1 MMNDKLMTFIENKIL
16 PIAAKI
22 ASNRYLNAIRDG
34 FVFAMPFLIVGSFI
48 LLILNLPFTD
58 KSNFLYM
65 EWYDNLM
72 KAFKGDLV
80 QPFYV
85 SMGIMS
91 LFVAY
96 GIGYSLS
103 GHYNLNSITGGFL
116 SLFSFLLVSAKVE
129 YVPIV
134 EAVSKSF
141 LVAPNTSIPV
151 MDVRF
156 MDAKGLFVAI
166 IFGIVSIEIFRF
178 LVHKKLII
186 TLPESVPPAIAKSF
200 ELLIPV
206 AVVIVLFQALNIII
220 QKKLIMMIPE
230 LVMKIFE
237 PLLHVSDSLPS
248 IIILLLVIH
257 ILWFAG
263 LHGTNIVDAIVKA
276 ITLSNLAINQAAL
289 QAGEPVTKIFAGG
302 FFDSYVFMG
311 GVGTTLGL
319 AIAMVRS
326 KNEHIKSIGK
336 LSIVPAVF
344 NINEPIMFGAP
355 VVMNPV
361 LMIPF
366 IALPIINATIA
377 WIFTKL
383 NIIGHIVSLVPWTT
397 PGPLAALLATNLN
410 VGSMILSLVLIFTSY
425 LAYIPF
431 LKAYEI
437 SLEKEEANNK

>member
-1 MMNDKLMTFIENKIL
+1 MNDKLMTFIENKIL

-58 KSNFLYM
+58 KNNFLYM

-141 LVAPNTSIPV
+141 LVDADSYIPV

-156 MDAKGLFVAI
+156 M
-166 IFGIVSIEIFRF
+166 
-178 LVHKKLII
+178 
-186 TLPESVPPAIAKSF
+186 
-200 ELLIPV
+200 
-206 AVVIVLFQALNIII
+206 
-220 QKKLIMMIPE
+220 
-230 LVMKIFE
+230 
-237 PLLHVSDSLPS
+237 
-248 IIILLLVIH
+248 
-257 ILWFAG
+257 
-263 LHGTNIVDAIVKA
+263 
-276 ITLSNLAINQAAL
+276 
-289 QAGEPVTKIFAGG
+289 
-302 FFDSYVFMG
+302 
-311 GVGTTLGL
+311 
-319 AIAMVRS
+319 
-326 KNEHIKSIGK
+326 
-336 LSIVPAVF
+336 
-344 NINEPIMFGAP
+344 
-355 VVMNPV
+355 
-361 LMIPF
+361 
-366 IALPIINATIA
+366 
-377 WIFTKL
+377 
-383 NIIGHIVSLVPWTT
+383 
-397 PGPLAALLATNLN
+397 
-410 VGSMILSLVLIFTSY
+410 
-425 LAYIPF
+425 
-431 LKAYEI
+431 
-437 SLEKEEANNK
+437 

>member
-1 MMNDKLMTFIENKIL
+1 MNDKLMTFIENKIL

-58 KSNFLYM
+58 KNNFLYM

-116 SLFSFLLVSAKVE
+116 SLFSFLLVFAKVE

-141 LVAPNTSIPV
+141 LVDADSYIPV

-437 SLEKEEANNK
+437 SLEKEESANK

>member
-1 MMNDKLMTFIENKIL
+1 MNDKIMHFIEEKVL

-34 FVFAMPFLIVGSFI
+34 FVFAVPFLIVGSFI
-48 LLILNLPFTD
+48 LLILNLPLTD
-58 KSNFLYM
+58 KNNFLYL
-65 EWYDNLM
+65 EWYTNLM
-72 KAFKGDLV
+72 AKYKADLM
-80 QPFYV
+80 QPFNV
-85 SMGIMS
+85 SMGIMCM
-91 LFVAY
+91 FIVY

-116 SLFSFLLVSAKVE
+116 SLFGFLLVSAKVE

-134 EAVSKSF
+134 ESVSKSF

-237 PLLHVSDSLPS
+237 PLLHISDSLPS
-248 IIILLLVIH
+248 IILILFLVH
-257 ILWFAG
+257 LLWFAG
-263 LHGTNIVDAIVKA
+263 LHGTNILGAI
-276 ITLSNLAINQAAL
+276 ISSISLSNLAFNQSAL
-289 QAGEPVTKIFAGG
+289 QAGEEITKIWAGS
-302 FFDSYVFMG
+302 FFDLYALIG

>member
-1 MMNDKLMTFIENKIL
+1 MNDKLMTFIENKIL

-58 KSNFLYM
+58 KNNFLYM

-141 LVAPNTSIPV
+141 LVDADSYIPV

-166 IFGIVSIEIFRF
+166 IFGIISIEIFRF

-437 SLEKEEANNK
+437 SLEKEESANK

>member
-1 MMNDKLMTFIENKIL
+1 MNDKLMTFIENKIL

-58 KSNFLYM
+58 KNNFLYM

-141 LVAPNTSIPV
+141 LVDADSYIPV

-166 IFGIVSIEIFRF
+166 IFGIISIEIFRF

-437 SLEKEEANNK
+437 SLEKAEGSNK

>member
-1 MMNDKLMTFIENKIL
+1 MNDKLMAFIESKIL

-96 GIGYSLS
+96 GIGYSLA
-103 GHYNLNSITGGFL
+103 GHYQLNSITGGFL

-134 EAVSKSF
+134 EAVAKSF
-141 LVAPNTSIPV
+141 LVEADSYVPV

-166 IFGIVSIEIFRF
+166 IFGIISIEIFRF
-178 LVHKKLII
+178 LVKKKLII
-186 TLPESVPPAIAKSF
+186 TLPDSVPPAIAKSF

-206 AVVIVLFQALNIII
+206 VVVIVIFQTINIII
-220 QKKLIMMIPE
+220 QKGLLMMIPE

-257 ILWFAG
+257 LLWFAG

-326 KNEHIKSIGK
+326 KNEHIKSMGK

-366 IALPIINATIA
+366 IGLPIINATIA
-377 WIFTKL
+377 WVLTKL

-410 VGSMILSLVLIFTSY
+410 FGSMILSLVLIFTSY
-425 LAYIPF
+425 LVYIPF

-437 SLEKEEANNK
+437 SLEREEANNK

>member
-1 MMNDKLMTFIENKIL
+1 MSDKLMTFIESKIL
-16 PIAAKI
+16 PIAGKI

-141 LVAPNTSIPV
+141 LVDADSYIPV

-237 PLLHVSDSLPS
+237 PLLHISDSLPS
-248 IIILLLVIH
+248 IILILFLVH
-257 ILWFAG
+257 LLWFAG
-263 LHGTNIVDAIVKA
+263 LHGTNILGAI
-276 ITLSNLAINQAAL
+276 ISSISLSNLAFNQSAL
-289 QAGEPVTKIFAGG
+289 QAGEEITKIWAGS
-302 FFDSYVFMG
+302 FFDLYALIG

-437 SLEKEEANNK
+437 SLEKEESANK

>member
-1 MMNDKLMTFIENKIL
+1 MNDKLMTFIESKIL
-16 PIAAKI
+16 PIAGKI

-34 FVFAMPFLIVGSFI
+34 FVFAMPFLIIGSFI

-58 KSNFLYM
+58 KNNFLYM
-65 EWYDNLM
+65 EWYTNLM
-72 KAFKGDLV
+72 NSFKADLV

-103 GHYNLNSITGGFL
+103 GHYQLNSITGGFL

-129 YVPIV
+129 YVPIA
-134 EAVSKSF
+134 EAVAKSF
-141 LVAPNTSIPV
+141 LVDADSYIPV

-166 IFGIVSIEIFRF
+166 IFGIISIEIFRF

-206 AVVIVLFQALNIII
+206 AVVIVLFQTFNIII

-248 IIILLLVIH
+248 IIILLLIIH

-289 QAGEPVTKIFAGG
+289 QAGEAITKVWAGS
-302 FFDSYVFMG
+302 FFDCYAFMG

-336 LSIVPAVF
+336 ISIVPAIF
-344 NINEPIMFGAP
+344 NINEPIMFGTP

-366 IALPIINATIA
+366 IFVPIINASVAFIL
-377 WIFTKL
+377 TKL
-383 NIIGHIVSLVPWTT
+383 NIIGHIVASVPWTT
-397 PGPLAALLATNLN
+397 PGPLGALLATNFN
-410 VGSMILSLVLIFTSY
+410 FGSMILSLVLIFTSY
-425 LAYIPF
+425 LIYLPF
-431 LKAYEI
+431 LRAYEI
-437 SLEKEEANNK
+437 SLEKENNK

>member
-1 MMNDKLMTFIENKIL
+1 MNDKLMTFIENKIL

-141 LVAPNTSIPV
+141 LVDADSYIPV

-431 LKAYEI
+431 LKTYEI
-437 SLEKEEANNK
+437 SLEKEESANK

>member
-1 MMNDKLMTFIENKIL
+1 MNDKLMTFIESKIL
-16 PIAAKI
+16 PIAGKI

-141 LVAPNTSIPV
+141 LVDADSYIPV

-166 IFGIVSIEIFRF
+166 IFGIVSIEIFIF

-437 SLEKEEANNK
+437 SLEKEESANK

>member
-1 MMNDKLMTFIENKIL
+1 MNDKLMTFIENKIL

-141 LVAPNTSIPV
+141 LVDADSYIPV

-431 LKAYEI
+431 LKTYEI

>member
-1 MMNDKLMTFIENKIL
+1 MNDKIMHFIEEKVL
-16 PIAAKI
+16 PIAGKV

-34 FVFAMPFLIVGSFI
+34 FVFAVPFLIVGSFI
-48 LLILNLPFTD
+48 LLILNLPLTD
-58 KSNFLYM
+58 KNNFLYL
-65 EWYDNLM
+65 EWYTNLM
-72 KAFKGDLV
+72 AKYKADLM
-80 QPFYV
+80 QPFNV
-85 SMGIMS
+85 SMGIMCM
-91 LFVAY
+91 FIVY

-116 SLFSFLLVSAKVE
+116 SLFGFLLVSAKVE

-141 LVAPNTSIPV
+141 LVDADSYIPV

-206 AVVIVLFQALNIII
+206 AVVIVLFQAINLII
-220 QKKLIMMIPE
+220 QKSLLLMLPD
-230 LVMKIFE
+230 LFMKIFE
-237 PLLHVSDSLPS
+237 PLLHISDSLPS
-248 IIILLLVIH
+248 IILILFLVH
-257 ILWFAG
+257 LLWFAG
-263 LHGTNIVDAIVKA
+263 LHGTNILGAI
-276 ITLSNLAINQAAL
+276 ISSISLSNLAFNQSAL
-289 QAGEPVTKIFAGG
+289 QAGEEITKIWAGS
-302 FFDSYVFMG
+302 FFDLYALIG

-336 LSIVPAVF
+336 LALVPSIF
-344 NINEPIMFGAP
+344 NINEPIMFGTP
-355 VVMNPV
+355 VVMNPL

-366 IALPIINATIA
+366 IFIPIINITIA
-377 WIFTKL
+377 YILTKL
-383 NIIGHIVSLVPWTT
+383 NIVGHVVTLVPWTT
-397 PGPLAALLATNLN
+397 PAPLGALLATNLN
-410 VGSMILSLVLIFTSY
+410 FGAMILSLIFIFTSY
-425 LAYIPF
+425 LMYKPF

>member
-1 MMNDKLMTFIENKIL
+1 MNDKLMAFIESKLL
-16 PIAAKI
+16 PIASKI
-22 ASNRYLNAIRDG
+22 AGNRYLNAIRDG

-65 EWYDNLM
+65 EWYTNLM
-72 KAFKGDLV
+72 NSFKGDLV

-103 GHYNLNSITGGFL
+103 GHYQLNSITGGFL

-129 YVPIV
+129 YAPIA

-141 LVAPNTSIPV
+141 LVDADSSIPV

-166 IFGIVSIEIFRF
+166 IFGIISIEIFRF
-178 LVHKKLII
+178 LVNKKLII
-186 TLPESVPPAIAKSF
+186 RLPESVPPAIAKSF

-206 AVVIVLFQALNIII
+206 VVVIVIFQAINIII
-220 QKKLIMMIPE
+220 QKSLMMMIPE

-237 PLLHVSDSLPS
+237 PLLKVSDSLPS
-248 IIILLLVIH
+248 IIIILLVIH

-276 ITLSNLAINQAAL
+276 ITLSNLAVNQAAL

-302 FFDSYVFMG
+302 FFDSYVFIG

-355 VVMNPV
+355 VVMNPILV
-361 LMIPF
+361 IPF
-366 IALPIINATIA
+366 ICIPIINAIIA
-377 WIFTKL
+377 WVFTKL

-410 VGSMILSLVLIFTSY
+410 FASMILSLVLIFTSY

-431 LKAYEI
+431 LRAYEI
-437 SLEKEEANNK
+437 SLEREEANNK

>member
-1 MMNDKLMTFIENKIL
+1 MNDKLMTFIENKIL

-34 FVFAMPFLIVGSFI
+34 FVFAMPFAIAGSFI
-48 LLILNLPFTD
+48 LLVLNLPFTD
-58 KSNFLYM
+58 KNNFLYM

-85 SMGIMS
+85 SIGIMA
-91 LFVAY
+91 LFSAY

-103 GHYNLNSITGGFL
+103 GHYNLNSVTGGFL
-116 SLFSFLLVSAKVE
+116 SLYSFLIVSAKVE

-141 LVAPNTSIPV
+141 LVAPDTSIPV
-151 MDVRF
+151 MDLRF
-156 MDAKGLFVAI
+156 MNAKGLFVAI
-166 IFGIVSIEIFRF
+166 IFSIISVEIFKI
-178 LVHKKLII
+178 LVHKKIII
-186 TLPESVPPAIAKSF
+186 TLPDSVPPAIAKSF
-200 ELLIPV
+200 ELIIPV
-206 AVVIVLFQALNIII
+206 FVVTVLFHGVNLII
-220 QKKLIMMIPE
+220 QKKLLIMVPD
-230 LVMKIFE
+230 LVMKIAE
-237 PLLHVSDSLPS
+237 PLLNASDSLPS
-248 IIILLLVIH
+248 VILILFLIH
-257 ILWFAG
+257 LLWFAG
-263 LHGTNIVDAIVKA
+263 LHGTNILGAIVSSITGYN
-276 ITLSNLAINQAAL
+276 ITLNQIAL
-289 QAGEPVTKIFAGG
+289 QAGEPITKIWAGS
-302 FFDSYVFMG
+302 FFDLYALIG

-336 LSIVPAVF
+336 LALVPAVF
-344 NINEPIMFGAP
+344 NINEPIMFGTP

-366 IALPIINATIA
+366 IFVPIINASVAFIL
-377 WIFTKL
+377 TKL
-383 NIIGHIVSLVPWTT
+383 NIIGHIVASVPWTT
-397 PGPLAALLATNLN
+397 PAPLGALLATNFN
-410 VGSMILSLVLIFTSY
+410 FGSMILSLVLIFTSY

>member
-1 MMNDKLMTFIENKIL
+1 MNDKLMTFIESKIL
-16 PIAAKI
+16 PIAGKI

-58 KSNFLYM
+58 KNNFLYM

-116 SLFSFLLVSAKVE
+116 SLFGFLLVSAKVE

-141 LVAPNTSIPV
+141 LVDADSYIPV

-437 SLEKEEANNK
+437 SLEKEESANK

>member
-1 MMNDKLMTFIENKIL
+1 MNDKLMTFIESKIL
-16 PIAAKI
+16 PIAGKI

-58 KSNFLYM
+58 KNNFLYM

-141 LVAPNTSIPV
+141 LVDADSYIPV

-289 QAGEPVTKIFAGG
+289 QSGEPVTKIFADG

-431 LKAYEI
+431 LKTYEI

>member
-1 MMNDKLMTFIENKIL
+1 MNDKLMTFIESKIL
-16 PIAAKI
+16 PIAGKI

-58 KSNFLYM
+58 KNNFLYM

-141 LVAPNTSIPV
+141 LVDADSYIPV

-397 PGPLAALLATNLN
+397 PGQLAALLATNLN

-431 LKAYEI
+431 LKTYEI

>member
-1 MMNDKLMTFIENKIL
+1 MNDKLMTFIENKIL

-141 LVAPNTSIPV
+141 LVDADSYIPV

-230 LVMKIFE
+230 LVMKLFE

-336 LSIVPAVF
+336 LALVPSIF
-344 NINEPIMFGAP
+344 NINEPIMFGTP
-355 VVMNPV
+355 VVMNPL

-366 IALPIINATIA
+366 IFIPIINITIA
-377 WIFTKL
+377 YILTKL
-383 NIIGHIVSLVPWTT
+383 NIVGHVVTLVPWTT
-397 PGPLAALLATNLN
+397 PAPLGALLATNLN
-410 VGSMILSLVLIFTSY
+410 FGAMILSLIFIFTSY
-425 LAYIPF
+425 LMYKPF

>member
-1 MMNDKLMTFIENKIL
+1 MNDKLMTFIENKIL

-58 KSNFLYM
+58 KNNFLYM

-141 LVAPNTSIPV
+141 LVDADSYIPV

-383 NIIGHIVSLVPWTT
+383 NIIGYIVSLVPWTT

-437 SLEKEEANNK
+437 SLEKEESANK

>member
-1 MMNDKLMTFIENKIL
+1 MNDKLMTFIESKIL
-16 PIAAKI
+16 PIAGKI

-58 KSNFLYM
+58 KNNFLYM

-141 LVAPNTSIPV
+141 LVDADSYIPV

-437 SLEKEEANNK
+437 SLEKEESANK

>member
-1 MMNDKLMTFIENKIL
+1 MNNKVMIFIENKIL
-16 PIAAKI
+16 PIASKI
-22 ASNRYLNAIRDG
+22 ASNRYLNSIKDG

-48 LLILNLPFTD
+48 LLLLNLPFTD

-65 EWYDNLM
+65 DWYTNLM
-72 KAFKGDLV
+72 AKYKSDWV

-103 GHYNLNSITGGFL
+103 STYNLNTITGGFL

-129 YVPIV
+129 YISIV
-134 EAVSKSF
+134 STFSNSF
-141 LVAPNTSIPV
+141 LVEPETYIPV
-151 MDVRF
+151 MDVRY

-166 IFGIVSIEIFRF
+166 IFSIISIEIYRF
-178 LVHKKLII
+178 LVNKNLTIKL
-186 TLPESVPPAIAKSF
+186 PDSVPSAIAKSF

-206 AVVIVLFQALNIII
+206 IVVILLFQSLNIFI
-220 QKKLIMMIPE
+220 QKKIFLMIPD
-230 LVMKIFE
+230 LIMKIFS

-248 IIILLLVIH
+248 IILIILVIH

-263 LHGTNIVDAIVKA
+263 LHGTNIVDAIVKT

-289 QAGEPVTKIFAGG
+289 QAGEPVTKIFSGG
-302 FFDSYVFMG
+302 FLDSFVFMG

-319 AIAMVRS
+319 ALAMMQS

-336 LSIVPAVF
+336 LSVVPAFF

-355 VVMNPV
+355 IVMNPI
-361 LMIPF
+361 LLIPF
-366 IALPIINATIA
+366 IGLPIFNAIVA
-377 WIFTKL
+377 WTLTKF

-397 PGPLAALLATNLN
+397 PGPIAAFLATNLN
-410 VGSMILSLVLIFTSY
+410 VTAMIVSIILIIFSY
-425 LAYIPF
+425 FVYIPF
-431 LKAYEI
+431 LRAYEKL
-437 SLEKEEANNK
+437 LEKESNN

>member
-1 MMNDKLMTFIENKIL
+1 MNDKLMTFIENKIL
-16 PIAAKI
+16 PIAGKI

-141 LVAPNTSIPV
+141 LVDADSYIPV

-206 AVVIVLFQALNIII
+206 AVVIVLFQAINLII
-220 QKKLIMMIPE
+220 QKSLLLMLPD
-230 LVMKIFE
+230 LFMKIFE
-237 PLLHVSDSLPS
+237 PLLHISDSLPS
-248 IIILLLVIH
+248 IILVLFLVH
-257 ILWFAG
+257 LLWFAG
-263 LHGTNIVDAIVKA
+263 LHGTNILGAI
-276 ITLSNLAINQAAL
+276 ISSISLSNLAFNQSAL
-289 QAGEPVTKIFAGG
+289 QAGEEITKIWAGS
-302 FFDSYVFMG
+302 FFDLYALIG

-336 LSIVPAVF
+336 LALVPSIF
-344 NINEPIMFGAP
+344 NINEPIMFGTP
-355 VVMNPV
+355 VVMNPL

-366 IALPIINATIA
+366 IFIPIINITIA
-377 WIFTKL
+377 YILTKL
-383 NIIGHIVSLVPWTT
+383 NIVGHVVTLVPWTT
-397 PGPLAALLATNLN
+397 PAPLGALLATNLN
-410 VGSMILSLVLIFTSY
+410 FGAMILSLIFIFTSY
-425 LAYIPF
+425 LMYKPF

>member
-1 MMNDKLMTFIENKIL
+1 MNDKLMTFIESKIL
-16 PIAAKI
+16 PIAGKI

-58 KSNFLYM
+58 KNNFLYM

-116 SLFSFLLVSAKVE
+116 SLFGFLLVSAKVE

-166 IFGIVSIEIFRF
+166 IFGIISIEIFRF

-410 VGSMILSLVLIFTSY
+410 VGSMILSLIFIFTSY
-425 LAYIPF
+425 LMYKPF

>member
-1 MMNDKLMTFIENKIL
+1 MNDKLMTFIENKIL

-58 KSNFLYM
+58 KNNFLYM

-116 SLFSFLLVSAKVE
+116 SLFGFLLVSAKVE

-166 IFGIVSIEIFRF
+166 IFGIISIEIFRF

-410 VGSMILSLVLIFTSY
+410 VGSMILSLIFIFTSY
-425 LAYIPF
+425 LMYKPF

>member
-1 MMNDKLMTFIENKIL
+1 MCENAGFIENKIL

-58 KSNFLYM
+58 KNNFLYM

-85 SMGIMS
+85 SMGIMA
-91 LFVAY
+91 LFSAY

-141 LVAPNTSIPV
+141 LVDADSYIPV

-437 SLEKEEANNK
+437 SLEKEESANK

>member
-1 MMNDKLMTFIENKIL
+1 MNDKLMTFIENKIL

-58 KSNFLYM
+58 KNNFLYM

-96 GIGYSLS
+96 VIGYSLS

-206 AVVIVLFQALNIII
+206 AVIIVLFQALNIII

>member
-1 MMNDKLMTFIENKIL
+1 MNDKIMHFIEEKVL
-16 PIAAKI
+16 PIAGKV

-34 FVFAMPFLIVGSFI
+34 FVFAVPFLIVGSFI
-48 LLILNLPFTD
+48 LLILNLPLTD
-58 KSNFLYM
+58 KNNFLYL
-65 EWYDNLM
+65 EWYTNLM
-72 KAFKGDLV
+72 AKYKADLM

-141 LVAPNTSIPV
+141 LVDADSYIPV

-237 PLLHVSDSLPS
+237 PLLHISDSLPS
-248 IIILLLVIH
+248 IILILFLVH
-257 ILWFAG
+257 LLWFAG
-263 LHGTNIVDAIVKA
+263 LHGTNILGAI
-276 ITLSNLAINQAAL
+276 ISSISLSNLAFNQSAL
-289 QAGEPVTKIFAGG
+289 QAGEEITKIWAGS
-302 FFDSYVFMG
+302 FFDLYALIG

>member
-1 MMNDKLMTFIENKIL
+1 MNDKLMTFIENKIL

-58 KSNFLYM
+58 KNNFLYM

-141 LVAPNTSIPV
+141 LVDADSYIPV

-166 IFGIVSIEIFRF
+166 IFGIISIEIFRF

-410 VGSMILSLVLIFTSY
+410 FGSMILSLVLIFTSY

-437 SLEKEEANNK
+437 SLEKEESANK